1 MSLEN
6 AKALIEKLKADHEF
20 GKRLED
26 EGDEASRIKI
36 MKDAGFDFTREEFLQ
51 AAQGLGAGSGELTE
65 EDLKTVAGGLSPEG
79 QAAIS
84 ASIQAVGAASAAAF

>member
-6 AKALIEKLKADHEF
+6 ARALIEKLKVDHKF

-26 EGDEASRIKI
+26 ERDEASRIKI
-36 MKDAGFDFTREEFLQ
+36 IKDAGFDFTREEFLQ
-51 AAQGLGAGSGELTE
+51 AARGLGASPGELTE
-65 EDLKTVAGGLSPEG
+65 EDLKAVAGGISPEG

-84 ASIQAVGAASAAAF
+84 ASIHAVGAASAAAF